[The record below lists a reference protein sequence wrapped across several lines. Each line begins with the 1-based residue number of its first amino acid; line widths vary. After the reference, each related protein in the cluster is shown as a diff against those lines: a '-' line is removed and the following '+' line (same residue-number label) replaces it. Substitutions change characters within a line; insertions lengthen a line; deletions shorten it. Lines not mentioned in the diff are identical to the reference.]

1 MVENIFSESYFWSK
15 IVSRFYNFIN
25 LTGYDAVSLFNNLSD
40 VSLGLKYTSEFESTS
55 ILSYL
60 LNPIYL
66 TIFIITSIYI
76 YLKFKKKIKLYRSI
90 FTDFISVQYL
100 SLFFVLIIT
109 QISIF
114 FIKAPFFQI
123 CLGVALYPLL
133 NNKILKKSE

>member
-1 MVENIFSESYFWSK
+1 M
-15 IVSRFYNFIN
+15 
-25 LTGYDAVSLFNNLSD
+25 FNNLSD

-60 LNPIYL
+60 LNPTYL
-66 TIFIITSIYI
+66 TIFVITSIFI
-76 YLKFKKKIKLYRSI
+76 YLKFKKKIKLYRST

-100 SLFFVLIIT
+100 SLFFVLIFT
-109 QISIF
+109 QISVL

-133 NNKILKKSE
+133 NNKILKKSKW